1 MINLNEIIPLLE
13 KWEEFRKDNEANF
26 VEFGKWLNNFSNK
39 DDLNA
44 ASPITTTGER
54 LTEQYSDNTRF
65 LASYFITRLYKYIKI
80 YTREIFS
87 QTELYSIEDFSILA
101 LIDQMNLPSKKE
113 LCEANLTEITTGND
127 IIKRLIKNELAIE
140 VEDNH
145 DKRIKRIKASEKGKQ
160 LLFKI
165 YNSLNNMEIDVL
177 GDLDNDER
185 KVIIKYLNH
194 LDNFHYQY
202 IEQNK
207 R

>member
-1 MINLNEIIPLLE
+1 MINLDEILPLLK
-13 KWEEFRKDNEANF
+13 KWEEFRKENNASLENF
-26 VEFGKWLNNFSNK
+26 GLWLNKFYEKEAVNS
-39 DDLNA
+39 
-44 ASPITTTGER
+44 ASPITHTGEK

-127 IIKRLIKNELAIE
+127 IIKRLIKNDLAIE

-145 DKRIKRIKASEKGKQ
+145 DKRIKRIKTSEKGKQ
-160 LLFKI
+160 LLYRI
-165 YNSLNNMEIDVL
+165 YAFLNNMDIDVL

-194 LDNFHYQY
+194 LDNFHHNYL
-202 IEQNK
+202 K
-207 R
+207 K